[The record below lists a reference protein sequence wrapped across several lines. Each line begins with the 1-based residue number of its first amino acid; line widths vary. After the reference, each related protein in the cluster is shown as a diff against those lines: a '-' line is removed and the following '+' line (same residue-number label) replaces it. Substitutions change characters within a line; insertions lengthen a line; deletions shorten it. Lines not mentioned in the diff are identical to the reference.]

1 MYSFKN
7 PPYTGKPLID
17 PVLPSNMSGLK
28 TNKYQWSE
36 LVFNNS
42 IDPIIIEDLNG
53 VIIDLNHQAEVV
65 YGYRREELI
74 GRPIQTIIPPER
86 HAQSK
91 ELLNRCLAGEEV
103 RDIEGLRQNKEKV
116 ISPVM
121 LALSA
126 LKDKSGEIVAV
137 ATIAKDL
144 SAFKKME
151 AEKQQMVQVFMDA
164 ADPIIIEDLNGIIL
178 EINKEAER
186 SYGYTKEE
194 LIGLPIRTLVPPER
208 HAQAVDLLERCLAGE
223 KVRNVEGLRWNKD
236 REISDV
242 LLSLSALKNEHG
254 KIEAIATIAKDIT
267 DIKRA
272 ESELVKH
279 QHLLEVRV
287 GERTQELQKAQNEL
301 EILADKL
308 SHYLSPQIYSSIFE
322 GRNEP
327 GIAARRRWLTVFFS
341 DIVKFTETTESMAP
355 EELTTLLNEYFSE
368 MTSIVVRYGGTLD
381 KYIGDAI
388 MVFFGDP
395 ETRGREEDAF
405 ACVSMALEMQ
415 ARLEDLRQQWSHRGV
430 QRPFHVRIGISSGY
444 NTVGNFGDKQ
454 QMSYTVIGRQVNL
467 ASRLQSAANP
477 DGILISK
484 ATWSLVQN
492 KVRTVKENPITV
504 KGFEDPVD
512 VYTVL
517 GILDEHTKTSVFQK
531 YEPGFSLWL
540 DLQRLTRENRQTAA
554 RYLQQ
559 ILDSL
564 KDDIR

>member
-1 MYSFKN
+1 
-7 PPYTGKPLID
+7 
-17 PVLPSNMSGLK
+17 MSGLDTK
-28 TNKYQWSE
+28 KYQWSE
-36 LVFNNS
+36 LVFSNS

-53 VIIDLNHQAEVV
+53 VIIDLNSRAEIV
-65 YGYRREELI
+65 YGFTRDEII
-74 GRPIQTIIPPER
+74 GKPIQTIIPPER
-86 HAQSK
+86 HEQSK
-91 ELLNRCLAGEEV
+91 ELLKRCLAGEEV

-126 LKDKSGEIVAV
+126 LKNEAGEIIAV

-164 ADPIIIEDLNGIIL
+164 ADPIIIEDLNGIIMDV
-178 EINKEAER
+178 NKEAER
-186 SYGYTKEE
+186 SYGYTREE
-194 LIGLPIRTLVPPER
+194 LIDLPIRTLVPPER
-208 HAQAVDLLERCLAGE
+208 HAQAVDLLEQCLAGE
-223 KVRNVEGLRWNKD
+223 KVRNVEGLRWNKN

-254 KIEAIATIAKDIT
+254 EVVAVATIAKDIT

-272 ESELVKH
+272 ESELV
-279 QHLLEVRV
+279 QQQRTLEARV
-287 GERTQELQKAQNEL
+287 GERTQDLQKAQNEL

-322 GRNEP
+322 GKNEP
-327 GIAARRRWLTVFFS
+327 GITARRRWLTVFFS
-341 DIVKFTETTESMAP
+341 DIVKFTETTESVAP

-368 MTSIVVRYGGTLD
+368 MANIVFRYGGTLD

-395 ETRGREEDAF
+395 ETKGREEDAF
-405 ACVSMALEMQ
+405 ACVAMALEMQ
-415 ARLEDLRQQWSHRGV
+415 ARLEDLRQQWLHRGV
-430 QRPFHVRIGISSGY
+430 QQPFHIRIGISSGY
-444 NTVGNFGDKQ
+444 GTVGNFGDKK

-467 ASRLQSAANP
+467 ASRLQTSANP

-484 ATWSLVQN
+484 ATWSLVQDRI
-492 KVRTVKENPITV
+492 RTVQENPITV
-504 KGFEDPVD
+504 KGFDDPVD
-512 VYTVL
+512 VYSVL
-517 GILDEHTKTSVFQK
+517 GILDEHSKTSIFQR

-540 DLQRLTRENRQTAA
+540 DVQRLSDKNKKVAA
-554 RYLQQ
+554 HYLKQ
-559 ILDSL
+559 ILASISDDSDQSG
-564 KDDIR
+564 KG

>member
-1 MYSFKN
+1 
-7 PPYTGKPLID
+7 
-17 PVLPSNMSGLK
+17 MSGLE
-28 TNKYQWSE
+28 TQKYQWSE
-36 LVFNNS
+36 LVFSNS

-53 VIIDLNHQAEVV
+53 VIIDLNHQAEIV
-65 YGYRREELI
+65 YGFTRDELI

-86 HAQSK
+86 HAQSR
-91 ELLNRCLAGEEV
+91 ELLDRCLAGEEV

-116 ISPVM
+116 VSPVM

-126 LKDKSGEIVAV
+126 LKDKSGEVVAV

-144 SAFKKME
+144 SAFKKIE

-164 ADPIIIEDLNGIIL
+164 VDPIIIEDLNGIIL
-178 EINKEAER
+178 DVNKEAER
-186 SYGYTKEE
+186 SYGYTREE
-194 LIGLPIRTLVPPER
+194 LIDLPIRTLVPPER

-223 KVRNVEGLRWNKD
+223 KVRNVEGLRWNKN

-254 KIEAIATIAKDIT
+254 EIEAIASIAKDIS

-272 ESELVKH
+272 ESELVEHK
-279 QHLLEVRV
+279 HLLEVRV
-287 GERTQELQKAQNEL
+287 GERTQELQKAQKEL

-327 GIAARRRWLTVFFS
+327 GITSRRRWLTVFFS
-341 DIVKFTETTESMAP
+341 DIVKFTETTESLAP

-368 MTSIVVRYGGTLD
+368 MTSIVFRYGGTLD
-381 KYIGDAI
+381 KFIGDAI

-395 ETRGREEDAF
+395 ETKGREEDAF

-415 ARLEDLRQQWSHRGV
+415 ARLEDLRQQWLHRGI
-430 QRPFHVRIGISSGY
+430 QRPFHIRIGISSGY
-444 NTVGNFGDKQ
+444 GTVGNFGDKK

-467 ASRLQSAANP
+467 ASRLQSSANS

-484 ATWSLVQN
+484 ATWSLVQDRI
-492 KVRTVKENPITV
+492 RTVQENPITV
-504 KGFEDPVD
+504 KGFDEPVD

-517 GILDEHTKTSVFQK
+517 GILDENTKTSVFQR

-540 DLQRLTRENRQTAA
+540 DLQRLTDENRKTTV
-554 RYLQQ
+554 RYLKH
-559 ILDSL
+559 ILTSINDETGPAD
-564 KDDIR
+564 KG